1 MLECRKER
9 IDLKHKIINFAGLYM
24 LLAVAAGVGDA
35 CAKQAPNPRSAMVV
49 NAPSG
54 RSEQVVVKRGDGR
67 NSAVVTG
74 APGVSAQRSA
84 SVVSRSGGASGKGV
98 ARSAVAARSGV
109 PAIMRSATEVKRL
122 GGVSGRSDNVDI
134 GMARAG
140 ARARA
145 TAVYT
150 DVSKIGGGYAQCRD
164 AYATCMDQFCATA
177 NDTYRRCFCS
187 SRFIEYRD
195 AEQAMDEAKLL
206 LQRFEDTSLNAVDKT
221 AAEVDAM
228 YSATVGEAAIKSDTS
243 AAQNILNEIGDL
255 LSGKKKQQAKQPAV
269 TVSLDSL
276 SFDFSEDVGDVWG
289 GTSSFFGS
297 SSVPNLAELEGQD
310 LFNEANKQCVQLAK
324 ESCGSSTILNM
335 ATSSYGILIAQDC
348 NLYDKRVSQK
358 REQVLQVVRQAEKIL
373 REARLEEY
381 RAHNS
386 ADVNECLSNV
396 KKAML
401 KDTACGQD
409 YARCLDYSGAYVNM
423 STGEPIYSPRL
434 FELTN
439 IITLA
444 GAGGNMDVL
453 GQNPKFNEFLDSK
466 RIFAEGALD
475 TCRSIADTVW
485 TEFKR
490 VALIEI
496 AQAQDEKIES
506 VKMSCVSTMA
516 ECYDKQSSA
525 LKSFDTTTAQT
536 SGALSAY
543 AARSMCEE
551 KVIACASLYGDTTGC
566 KFDGNGRL
574 TQGNARDGSAR
585 CGLTALLAF
594 VDSVDNVRVAEGCE
608 SAIESQLE
616 EWCTPADD
624 SEHDYPWQCRL
635 MGAKELS
642 DNIARFALRVCS
654 DPTKPAPTKVSDLPM
669 ETTNKIK
676 LAVDDVTSQLDYQ
689 LSQICE
695 EVNGYWI
702 DIDMPEYNSNTPLE
716 MAFYKMVYGGN
727 DSYVGFGKCVEN
739 TTRTRCLAYNANE
752 MKEDDAEAP
761 QLASYDLKRDECT
774 FVDDWFKTRCTLLG
788 NGYFENGVCYIA
800 AE

>member
-1 MLECRKER
+1 M
-9 IDLKHKIINFAGLYM
+9 NFVGLSL
-24 LLAVAAGVGDA
+24 LLAVVTGGGDA
-35 CAKQAPNPRSAMVV
+35 LAKQAPNPRSATVANV
-49 NAPSG
+49 TSG
-54 RSEQVVVKRGDGR
+54 RSDQMVVKRGDGKH
-67 NSAVVTG
+67 SAVVSG
-74 APGVSAQRSA
+74 MPGVATQRSA
-84 SVVSRSGGASGKGV
+84 SVVSRSGGVSGKSV
-98 ARSAVAARSGV
+98 ARSAVTARHAGG
-109 PAIMRSATEVKRL
+109 AIMRSATDAVRV
-122 GGVSGRSDNVDI
+122 GGVSSRNDNSAA

-150 DVSKIGGGYAQCRD
+150 DVSKIGGGYGQCRD
-164 AYATCMDQFCATA
+164 AYATCMDQFCANA

-187 SRFIEYRD
+187 SRFIDFRD
-195 AEQAMDEAKLL
+195 SEQAMDEAKLL

-221 AAEVDAM
+221 AAEVNAM

-255 LSGKKKQQAKQPAV
+255 LSGKKKQQTTQTTV
-269 TVSLDSL
+269 SVSLDSL
-276 SFDFSEDVGDVWG
+276 SFDFSEDMDDVWG
-289 GTSSFFGS
+289 GGGSSFFGAS
-297 SSVPNLAELEGQD
+297 SAPNLAELEGQD
-310 LFNEANKQCVQLAK
+310 LFNEANKQCVQLVK
-324 ESCGSSTILNM
+324 ENCSSSAVLNM

-348 NLYDKRVSQK
+348 NAYEKRVSQK

-386 ADVNECLSNV
+386 ADVNECLANV
-396 KKAML
+396 KNAML
-401 KDTACGQD
+401 KDTACGKN

-485 TEFKR
+485 SEFKR

-496 AQAQDEKIES
+496 AQAQDDKIES

-516 ECYDKQSSA
+516 ECYDTQSNA

-536 SGALSAY
+536 SGAISAY
-543 AARSMCEE
+543 AAKAMCED

-574 TQGNARDGSAR
+574 TQANARDGSAR

-608 SAIESQLE
+608 NAIESQLK
-616 EWCTPADD
+616 EWCTPAED
-624 SEHDYPWQCRL
+624 SDYGYPWQCRL

-642 DNIARFALRVCS
+642 EGIAQFALRSCS
-654 DPTKPAPTKVSDLPM
+654 DPSKPAPKSVSALPV

-676 LAVDDVTSQLDYQ
+676 RAVDEVTSQLDYQ
-689 LSQICE
+689 LMEICE
-695 EVNGYWI
+695 GVNGYWL
-702 DIDMPEYNSNTPLE
+702 DVDSPEYNKSNVGLE
-716 MAFYKMVYGGN
+716 NAFYKMVYGGN
-727 DSYVGFGKCVEN
+727 EGYVGFGKCVEN
-739 TTRTRCLAYNANE
+739 TTRTRCLAYNSTQA
-752 MKEDDAEAP
+752 KEDDEEEP
-761 QLASYDLKRDECT
+761 QLASYDLNRDECI
-774 FVDDWFKTRCTLLG
+774 FSDEWFETRCTLLG

-800 AE
+800 GE